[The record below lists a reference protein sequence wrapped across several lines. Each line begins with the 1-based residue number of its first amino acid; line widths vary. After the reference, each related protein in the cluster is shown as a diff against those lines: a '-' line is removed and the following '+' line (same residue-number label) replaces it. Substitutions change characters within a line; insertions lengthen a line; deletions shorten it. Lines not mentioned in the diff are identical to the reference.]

1 MSANNPT
8 NATGLHPT
16 ARPAEKRQDI
26 EFADKDKALRH
37 DVHLLGEMIGE
48 LLKEQGGDALF
59 DVVEAA
65 RRTAIDRR
73 EGDPAAGAHL
83 DALVKSLSP
92 LTARNFVRAFST
104 YFQVVNAAEQVH
116 RIRRRRD
123 YLKQKSIRQ
132 PGGIEETIFMLKEHD
147 FSLEDID
154 KLLSVLRI
162 EPVFT
167 ADNIEPTRRTILRK
181 QQNIIRRLVDVQ
193 NPALTPQETKAN
205 FESIRSDVTAIWQTE
220 EHPHEV
226 RTVFDELEHVL
237 FFLTDV
243 IYRAVPPFY
252 DRVSDALIA
261 AYGDAAE
268 NLTIPTILRFA
279 SWIGGDMEARPDIT
293 GRTVRETLARQ
304 RSLLLDLY
312 YDECRELWNKLSQST
327 TRTQISDELFE
338 RIRNYTGHFPN
349 TLGKVLLRHRDMP
362 YRTFLKLIMERLRA
376 TYDGEEFPYESAEEF
391 VKDLRIIAKSLEDNK
406 GKHAGLFALK
416 RLIRRAETFGFHFLT
431 LDIRQSAFVNR
442 QVIGYCLDESDWNEQ
457 TPEYRTE
464 RIQQA
469 LDINESPSV
478 EPDNQAKRTLA
489 IFQAIAFCR
498 RRYGKRAIGP
508 YIISLAHGVDDILSV
523 LLLARWA
530 ELRKRDGG
538 VPLDITP
545 YFETVED
552 LTDCAATMRQLLQD
566 KVYRAHLK
574 ERGDRQ
580 IIMVSYADNN
590 KDAGLASARWSLQ
603 QAQSDLAATLDT
615 AGIDITLFHGR
626 GGTISRGGGR
636 THAAVLGSPAGVIRG
651 RLRAT
656 EQGELVNAKFGVR
669 GIALRT
675 LEQTTASVA
684 RQTAM
689 PRTESP
695 KESTEWHAIM
705 NTISDGSKERY
716 KTLINDPPEFY
727 DYFRLATPVDA
738 IERMRHGIRP
748 DMPTDTGS
756 VDDLRAIPWD
766 YSWTQSR
773 HMLPGWLGFGAG
785 LTRAIAQFGL
795 PAVREMAESWYF
807 FRALMYDVETVLAK
821 TDLNI
826 AARYSA
832 LAGDLH
838 EQFFPSMRTEFDLSV
853 EQILTIKK
861 QNVLLERQ
869 SSLRRSIRLRNPY
882 VDPMSLLQVDLLRRW
897 RESEREN
904 EDLLE
909 ALIASI
915 NGIARGLQDSG

>member
-1 MSANNPT
+1 MSASNLT
-8 NATGLHPT
+8 DATGLHPT
-16 ARPAEKRQDI
+16 AQPAEKRQDI
-26 EFADKDKALRH
+26 EFANKDKALRH
-37 DVHLLGEMIGE
+37 DVHILGEMIGE
-48 LLKEQGGDALF
+48 LLKEQGGDALY

-83 DALVKSLSP
+83 DALVMSLSP

-123 YLKQKSIRQ
+123 YLRDKAILQ

-154 KLLSVLRI
+154 KLLNCLRI
-162 EPVFT
+162 ELVFT

-181 QQNIIRRLVDVQ
+181 QQNIIRRLIDIQ
-193 NPALTPQETKAN
+193 NPALTPQESRAN
-205 FESIRSDVTAIWQTE
+205 FESIRSDVTTIWQTE

-243 IYRAVPPFY
+243 IYRAIPPFY
-252 DRVSDALIA
+252 DRISDALGA
-261 AYGDAAE
+261 AYGEAAG
-268 NLTIPTILRFA
+268 NQRIPPILSFA

-304 RSLLLDLY
+304 RSLILDLY
-312 YDECRELWNKLSQST
+312 YNECRELWNKLSQST
-327 TRTQISDELFE
+327 SRTRVSNELIE
-338 RIRNYTGHFPN
+338 RTRNYTGYFPN
-349 TLGKVLLRHRDMP
+349 TAGKVPLRHRDMP
-362 YRTFLKLIMERLRA
+362 YRTFLKLIMERLQA
-376 TYDGEEFPYESAEEF
+376 TYDDEVFPYESGDEF
-391 VKDLRIIAKSLEDNK
+391 VKDLQIIAKSLEDNK
-406 GKHAGLFALK
+406 GKHAGLFAMK

-442 QVIGYCLDESDWNEQ
+442 KVVGCCLGEPNWAGQ
-457 TPEYRTE
+457 TPEYRTK

-478 EPDNQAKRTLA
+478 KPDNQGKRTLA
-489 IFQAIAFCR
+489 VFQAIAFCR

-508 YIISLAHGVDDILSV
+508 YVISLAHGVDDILSV

-530 ELRKRDGG
+530 ELRKKDGG

-545 YFETVED
+545 YFETIED
-552 LTDCAATMRQLLQD
+552 LTDCAATMQQLLQD
-566 KVYRAHLK
+566 KVYRAHLTQ
-574 ERGDRQ
+574 RGDRQ
-580 IIMVSYADNN
+580 IIMVSYSDSN

-603 QAQSDLAATLDT
+603 QAQSDLVATLDT

-636 THAAVLGSPAGVIRG
+636 THAAVLGSPAGAIRG
-651 RLRAT
+651 QLRTT

-689 PRTESP
+689 PRKESP
-695 KESTEWHAIM
+695 KESTEWHTIM
-705 NTISDGSKERY
+705 NTIEAASKERY
-716 KTLINDPPEFY
+716 RTVINEPPEFY

-756 VDDLRAIPWD
+756 MNDLRAIPWD
-766 YSWTQSR
+766 YAWTQSR
-773 HMLPGWLGFGAG
+773 HMLPGWFGFGAG
-785 LTRAIAQFGL
+785 LTRAIDQFGL

-832 LAGDLH
+832 LSGDLH
-838 EQFFPSMRTEFDLSV
+838 EQFFPAMRTEFNLSV
-853 EQILTIKK
+853 EQILTVKQ

-897 RESEREN
+897 RESGREN